1 MNTKKIN
8 IVTLT
13 KEDTSTDNS
22 IEILR
27 QQAFESDTTA
37 ESYFCELCAGVR
49 AEINDSG
56 DEDYVEY
63 IDPTLG
69 NRDNEDFEEMSFLR
83 AESCSACTRYKITR
97 NRIRLITEGPAE
109 EDKLPDTLYAKI
121 FVMGIAGGVELV
133 REDNIYKDANNDF
146 AFDMTTQQNAYQE
159 KHAWKTQFGI
169 GVRLLA
175 TDGEYYNLYSDHRDT
190 FTAPDNE

>member
-27 QQAFESDTTA
+27 QQAFESDACA
-37 ESYFCELCAGVR
+37 ESYFNELCAGVR
-49 AEINDSG
+49 AEINDSE

-63 IDPTLG
+63 ISPTLG
-69 NRDNEDFEEMSFLR
+69 DRDNESFEEMSLLR

-97 NRIRLITEGPAE
+97 NRIRLITEESAE
-109 EDKLPDTLYAKI
+109 ADKLPDTLYVKI
-121 FVMGIAGGVELV
+121 FAMGIPGGVEVV
-133 REDNIYKDANNDF
+133 RENNVYEEANSDF

-159 KHAWKTQFGI
+159 KHAWKTTFGI

-190 FTAPDNE
+190 FTAHDNE